1 MAKGRE
7 SFFSDNRLRPPL
19 SSPVSLFPQ
28 QIFGMLRG
36 GRRGDTEVSPSYDP
50 TLKTLVEASPADWLP
65 LLGLPRRR
73 VTVEDTD
80 LATVV
85 SGAVDKVLRVHARPD
100 YLLHLDF
107 QAGHD
112 SAILPRR
119 LRLYNGVL
127 DYRHDR
133 LVLSVAVLLR
143 PEADSPQLTGSFERG
158 FPGQGPIALLRYR
171 VIRVWQLP
179 VEQLLAGGLG
189 TLPLAPISDVD
200 EARVPDVVRRM
211 KERLSRERRHQRAA
225 DLWAATYLLLGL
237 RYSDAFADLLFQEV
251 LGMEESTT
259 YQAIVRKSRL
269 AEAREIL
276 SRQGR
281 KRFGPADEAS
291 AAALNAIEDVQRLE
305 ELSERLLDVGS
316 WQELLKPA
324 GRRRRNG
331 RRQGNA

>member
-1 MAKGRE
+1 MSA
-7 SFFSDNRLRPPL
+7 
-19 SSPVSLFPQ
+19 
-28 QIFGMLRG
+28 
-36 GRRGDTEVSPSYDP
+36 SYDP

-65 LLGLPRRR
+65 LLGMPRKR

-107 QAGHD
+107 QSGHD

-133 LVLSVAVLLR
+133 LVLSAAVLLR
-143 PEADSPQLTGSFERG
+143 PEADSPQLTGFFERG
-158 FPGQGPIALLRYR
+158 FPGQEAIALLRYR
-171 VIRVWQLP
+171 VIRVWQLS
-179 VEQLLAGGLG
+179 VDQLLAGGVG
-189 TLPLAPISDVD
+189 TLPLAPISDVN
-200 EARVPDVVRRM
+200 ESRVPDVIRRM
-211 KERLSRERRHQRAA
+211 KERLSGERRRAE
-225 DLWAATYLLLGL
+225 DLWAATYVLLGL

-269 AEAREIL
+269 AEARQIL
-276 SRQGR
+276 FRLGR
-281 KRFGPADEAS
+281 KRFGADDES
-291 AAALNAIEDVQRLE
+291 TMAALNAIEDVQRLE
-305 ELSERLLDVGS
+305 ELTERVYDVGS
-316 WQELLKPA
+316 WQELLQPSRS
-324 GRRRRNG
+324 RRRSG
-331 RRQGNA
+331 HRQGDG